1 MDQHMLSPQGA
12 ATGLNVKD
20 LGAAGDGSTDDTD
33 AVQAAIDRG
42 GITFFPPGDYCCR
55 TLTMRAATRLAGA
68 NSGTY
73 RYQDGAYVDA
83 YPMGTVSRIIRKPGT
98 NRPLIL
104 GPAGATRVIL
114 EDLELDGNNLM
125 QTAGQAHVVS
135 LSDSHTP
142 EDTQW
147 VISRCYLH
155 GRSDP
160 HAPDWGNGGSN
171 LYIGARRMA
180 CRVLHSTSNFAHHHG
195 IEVNGADTLVD
206 GCIIGD
212 NGAHGIVIGAW
223 AATITNSAIYNNT
236 NGIHVTDTGDSSPKR
251 ILITTNGIDRNRQ
264 SGILLDGTA
273 TSGAAGVS
281 IANNGF
287 TSNSTDADGGAAHID
302 VRTGSGQVAIGGNA
316 FSVLEDGYRNRTSAA
331 LRLAEGATALDL
343 GNLYEGDSVA
353 DFTNAPTRL
362 RRSTAGT

>member
-1 MDQHMLSPQGA
+1 M
-12 ATGLNVKD
+12 NVKD

-42 GITFFPPGDYCCR
+42 GLTFFPPGDYCCR

-83 YPMGTVSRIIRKPGT
+83 YPMGTVSRIVRRPGT
-98 NRPLIL
+98 NEPLIL

-125 QTAGQAHVVS
+125 QTAGHANVVS
-135 LSDSHTP
+135 LTDSPTA

-160 HAPDWGNGGSN
+160 HAPDWGSGGSN
-171 LYIGARRMA
+171 LYIGAGRMA
-180 CRVLHSTSNFAHHHG
+180 CRILHGTSNYAHHHG

-206 GCIIGD
+206 GCIVGD

-223 AATITNSAIYNNT
+223 ATTITNSAIYNNA
-236 NGIHVTDTGDSSPKR
+236 NGIHVADTGPGSPKR
-251 ILITTNGIDRNRQ
+251 ILITANGIDRNRQ
-264 SGILLDGTA
+264 SGILLDGTPI
-273 TSGAAGVS
+273 TGAAGVS

-287 TSNSTDADGGAAHID
+287 TSNSADADGRAAHID
-302 VRTGSGQVAIGGNA
+302 VRTGCGQVAIGGNV
-316 FSVLEDGYRNRTSAA
+316 FSVLEQGYRNHTSAA
-331 LRLAEGATALDL
+331 LHLAEGATALDL
-343 GNLYEGDSVA
+343 GNLYEGGSVA
-353 DFTNAPTRL
+353 GFTNGPARL
-362 RRSTAGT
+362 RRSTSTS